1 MHKAKR
7 ERKYG
12 MLDKRFSKEVVLDKA
27 LHDLLKLS
35 VHNDTTE
42 IKTKEKHYEH

>member
-12 MLDKRFSKEVVLDKA
+12 TIDKRFSKEVVLDKA
-27 LHDLLKLS
+27 LQDLLKLS
-35 VHNDTTE
+35 VHTDTTE
-42 IKTKEKHYEH
+42 TKMKEKKYA